1 MDSLGWD
8 LESTMTMDLRAEL
21 LPIAD
26 SDEIIR
32 GALESAH
39 LPSLIAALVHVTGDA
54 SLVAGDIKPIYDF
67 FGDGQGGL
75 TEEQRSRTKELAL
88 AALKAY
94 RDRGHKLPPQPS
106 FDDVR
111 SMMSFV
117 AGADIQD
124 QYIPF
129 LIEELALE
137 GKDPKEPKW
146 PATITESQRGQ
157 FHVLIVGAGMS
168 GILAG
173 IRLKQAGVPF
183 TIIDKNK
190 DVGGTWL
197 ENAYPGCRVDNPN
210 HMYSYSFE
218 PYHDWPQHFSTQP
231 VLHEYF
237 RNVASK
243 YGLRKF
249 IRFETELVDAAF
261 DDARSTWVASIRSAD
276 GRTDRLEANAIVTA
290 VGQLNRP
297 KLPNIKGVEKFKGV
311 AFHSARWNHEADLKN
326 KRIAVIGTGASAFQF
341 IPEIAPDAKEL
352 LVFQRSAPWLGATPN
367 YHENVAEGKKWLLK
381 HVPFYAKWYRFWLF
395 WMLTDGLYPMVQ
407 ADPGW
412 NGPTTAVSEVNQGL
426 RELLVQYT
434 KAQIAND
441 DDLVRAAIPEYPV
454 GGKRSVRDNGVW
466 LAALQRPNVRV
477 ITNPVREITEDG
489 LITADGVEHKV
500 DVLVYGTGFYASHFL
515 EPMKFKGRGG
525 IDLHEQWDGDA
536 RAYLGMTVPNFPNL
550 FMMYGPNTNIVVNG
564 SIIFFSECET
574 RYILGCIE
582 LLLKTNSAEMEVRKD
597 VHDRFNER
605 VDAQN
610 ARMAWGVPQVTSWY
624 KNEKGRVSQN
634 WPFPLI
640 DYWKATLAPNPADF
654 TLRKRTEAVAA
665 AE

>member
-1 MDSLGWD
+1 
-8 LESTMTMDLRAEL
+8 MTMDLRADL
-21 LPIAD
+21 LPIAS
-26 SDEIIR
+26 SDDTIR
-32 GALESAH
+32 EALDSAH
-39 LPSLIAALVHVTGDA
+39 LPSLIAALVHITGDA
-54 SLVAGDIKPIYDF
+54 SLVKGEIKPVYDF

-75 TEEQRSRTKELAL
+75 TEQQRAQTKERAL
-88 AALKAY
+88 AALKTH

-111 SMMSFV
+111 AMMNFV
-117 AGADIQD
+117 AGADIPD
-124 QYIPF
+124 HYVPF

-137 GKDPKEPKW
+137 GRDPKEPRW
-146 PATITESQRGQ
+146 PETITEARRKD

-168 GILAG
+168 GILAA
-173 IRLKQAGVPF
+173 IRLKQAGVSF
-183 TIIDKNK
+183 TIVDKNK
-190 DVGGTWL
+190 DVGGTWF

-231 VLHEYF
+231 VLYEYF
-237 RNVASK
+237 RSVADK

-249 IRFETELVDAAF
+249 IRFETSMEEAAF
-261 DDARSTWVASIRSAD
+261 DENRAIWTANIRTAD
-276 GRTDRLEANAIVTA
+276 GRKETIEANAIITA

-297 KLPNIKGVEKFKGV
+297 RVPNIKGVEKFKGMS
-311 AFHSARWNHEADLKN
+311 FHSAQWNHDADLKG

-341 IPEIAPDAKEL
+341 VPEIAPDAKQL
-352 LVFQRSAPWLGATPN
+352 FVFQRTPPWLGATPN
-367 YHENVAEGKKWLLK
+367 YHDNVTEGKKWLLK

-407 ADPGW
+407 SDPGW
-412 NGPTTAVSEVNQGL
+412 NGPTTAISEVNQGL

-434 KAQIAND
+434 KSQIAND
-441 DDLVRAAIPEYPV
+441 DDLVRAAIPDYPV

-477 ITNPVREITEDG
+477 VTNPIREITEDS
-489 LITADGVEHKV
+489 LITEDGTEVKV
-500 DVLVYGTGFYASHFL
+500 DVLIYGTGFQASHFL
-515 EPMKFKGRGG
+515 EPMKFRGRGG
-525 IDLHEQWDGDA
+525 VDLHEQWNGDA
-536 RAYLGMTVPNFPNL
+536 RAYLGMTIPNFPNL
-550 FMMYGPNTNIVVNG
+550 FVMYGPNTNIVVNG

-574 RYILGCIE
+574 RYILGCVE
-582 LLLKTNSAEMEVRKD
+582 LLLKTGNSEMEVRKD
-597 VHDRFNER
+597 VHDRFNEA

-610 ARMAWGVPQVTSWY
+610 ARMAWGVPQVSSWY

-640 DYWKATLAPNPADF
+640 DYWKATLAPNPSDF
-654 TLRKRTEAVAA
+654 TLRKKVSAVAA